1 MKKLKFLIILLV
13 LLLTCPLLAGEIDL
27 GADIYNRYVWR
38 GTDFGNTP
46 AIQPYISYTINGLE
60 VGAWSSWSVTG
71 APGGNE
77 NDLYISYCYENFQL
91 ALTDYFFPAYTGDD
105 EIDDFSENG
114 AHTIELSGGYTIS
127 DFSLLFAINVLGNDP
142 DNSKYIELS
151 YECYQQ
157 EDISVTIFTGAGDF
171 IYSRNNKFR
180 PVNLGVNIAKGE
192 YNAAYIIN
200 PDQRTSFLTFGVS
213 L

>member
-13 LLLTCPLLAGEIDL
+13 LLLTCPLLGGEIDL

-114 AHTIELSGGYTIS
+114 GHTIELSGGYTIF

-157 EDISVTIFTGAGDF
+157 EDISITIFTGAGDF
-171 IYSRNNKFR
+171 IYSQNNKFR
-180 PVNLGVNIAKGE
+180 PVNLGVNIAKDK